1 MDEKQ
6 KLWEIEALTWMP
18 WWQYLVE
25 DFERLIQQNEAY
37 IYNVTVPDIPTHSL
51 KSIYIMQVNLMKAL
65 LNSPNKMRS
74 LLQTIEQK
82 VED

>member
-6 KLWEIEALTWMP
+6 KLGEIEALTSMP

-25 DFERLIQQNEAY
+25 DFERIIQQNEAY
-37 IYNVTVPDIPTHSL
+37 IFDPKVPDVPTHSL
-51 KSIYIMQVNLMKAL
+51 KSIFIVQVNLMKAL

-74 LLQTIEQK
+74 LLKTIEQN
-82 VED
+82 VDE